1 MCTGC
6 HILFFTQLTY
16 SRQHDAHSKY
26 TSLYVTVY
34 EFEIIDVRYVNCR
47 VALVGEVVIRFL
59 SNLTQQGI
67 ASYPEFT

>member
-6 HILFFTQLTY
+6 HILFFTHLVH
-16 SRQHDAHSKY
+16 SRQCHAHFQY
-26 TSLYVTVY
+26 TSLYVTVC
-34 EFEIIDVRYVNCR
+34 EFEIIDVRYANYR

-59 SNLTQQGI
+59 SNLAQQGI